1 MSEKSLY
8 VRPLEAQDIPKVM
21 DLLVQVNLVHYNG
34 RPDIFKKDTK
44 FTAEDVEHNFVASEM
59 NPVFVCVEV
68 DEAGNEEVLGHAFCE
83 IHENLG
89 NSVLQAK
96 RSLYIDDIC
105 VDENSRGKGIGR
117 KLYEYV
123 LAYAEKD
130 GDFDNILLNVW
141 AFNEPAYNFYI
152 EMGLKPQRIFMEKV
166 LDRREDASDKEGAMK
181 SDDASDKDELID
193 A

>member
-1 MSEKSLY
+1 MSEKSIY
-8 VRPLEAQDIPKVM
+8 VRPLEAQDVPKVM
-21 DLLVQVNLVHYNG
+21 DLLVQVNLVHYEG

-44 FTAEDVEHNFVASEM
+44 FTEEDVEHNFIGNEM

-68 DEAGNEEVLGHAFCE
+68 EEDGSEHVLGHAFCE

-105 VDENSRGKGIGR
+105 VDENERGKGVGR
-117 KLYEYV
+117 KLYEHV
-123 LAYAEKD
+123 VAYAEKD

-141 AFNEPAYNFYI
+141 AFNEPAYKFYQ
-152 EMGLKPQRIFMEKV
+152 EMGLTPQRIFMEKV
-166 LDRREDASDKEGAMK
+166 L
-181 SDDASDKDELID
+181 
-193 A
+193 

>member
-1 MSEKSLY
+1 MSEKNFY
-8 VRPLEAQDIPKVM
+8 VRPLEAQDVPKVM
-21 DLLVQVNLVHYNG
+21 DLLVQVNLVHYEG

-44 FTAEDVEHNFVASEM
+44 FTAEDIEHNFIGNEM

-68 DEAGNEEVLGHAFCE
+68 DDDGSERVLGHAFCE

-105 VDENSRGKGIGR
+105 VDETERGKGVGR
-117 KLYEYV
+117 KLYEHV
-123 LAYAEKD
+123 VSYAEKD

-141 AFNEPAYNFYI
+141 VFNESAYKFYQ
-152 EMGLKPQRIFMEKV
+152 EMGLTPQRIFMEKV
-166 LDRREDASDKEGAMK
+166 L
-181 SDDASDKDELID
+181 
-193 A
+193 

>member
-1 MSEKSLY
+1 MSEIY

-44 FTAEDVEHNFVASEM
+44 ITAEDVEHNFVGSEM
-59 NPVFVCVEV
+59 NPVFVCVGV
-68 DEAGNEEVLGHAFCE
+68 DDAGNETVLGHAFCE

-105 VDENSRGKGIGR
+105 VDEESRGQGIGR

-123 LAYAEKD
+123 LSYAEKD

-141 AFNEPAYNFYI
+141 AFNEAAYNFYT
-152 EMGLKPQRIFMEKV
+152 ELGMKPQRIFMEKV
-166 LDRREDASDKEGAMK
+166 LDRREEVSDNDEPIDVEDSESDKE
-181 SDDASDKDELID
+181 
-193 A
+193 

>member
-1 MSEKSLY
+1 MSEIY

-44 FTAEDVEHNFVASEM
+44 FTAEDVEHNFVGSEM
-59 NPVFVCVEV
+59 NPVFVCVGV
-68 DEAGNEEVLGHAFCE
+68 DDAGNETVLGHAFCE

-105 VDENSRGKGIGR
+105 VDEESRGQGIGR

-123 LAYAEKD
+123 LSYAEKD

-141 AFNEPAYNFYI
+141 AFNEAAYNFYT
-152 EMGLKPQRIFMEKV
+152 ELGMKPQRIFMEKV
-166 LDRREDASDKEGAMK
+166 LDRREEVSDNDEPIDVEASESDKE
-181 SDDASDKDELID
+181 
-193 A
+193 